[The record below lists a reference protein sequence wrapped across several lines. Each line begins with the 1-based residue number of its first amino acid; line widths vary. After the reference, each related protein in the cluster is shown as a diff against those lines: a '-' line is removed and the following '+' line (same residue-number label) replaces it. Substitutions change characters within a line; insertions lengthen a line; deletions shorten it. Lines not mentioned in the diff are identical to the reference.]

1 MFDKYIKVTY
11 TFLFLLYVITPL
23 YIFFISDSSFDYL
36 IATLILI
43 IGFILHFILENR
55 DNKKVQESLFKWF

>member
-1 MFDKYIKVTY
+1 MFGKYLYITKV
-11 TFLFLLYVITPL
+11 FLFLLYVITPL
-23 YIFFISDSSFDYL
+23 YIFFVSDSSFDYL

-55 DNKKVQESLFKWF
+55 DNKKVQEFLLKWF